1 MELLRRIARWVATRP
16 GLARIRPAV
25 LASDKVLYRLTKGRV
40 TVVGIAG
47 MPSLTLTVKG
57 RKTGQ
62 LRRIALLYVPDGA
75 DCLLVGSNWGG
86 PRHPVWTANLIAN
99 PDAAVNIRGKSHDVH
114 AYLLSS
120 EERAAIWPTLTR
132 TWPVYDNYQ
141 SQTGRELRV
150 FRLIPK

>member
-1 MELLRRIARWVATRP
+1 MEFLRKIARWIATRP
-16 GLARIRPAV
+16 GLAKIRPVV
-25 LASDKVLYRLTKGRV
+25 LASDKVLLRLTKGRV

-57 RKTGQ
+57 RKTG
-62 LRRIALLYVPDGA
+62 LPRHIPLLYVPDGE

-86 PRHPVWTANLIAN
+86 PDHPLWTVNLVAN

-114 AYLLSS
+114 AKLLDP
-120 EERAAIWPTLTR
+120 EQRAAIWPTLTK

-141 SQTGRELRV
+141 SKTSRELRV
-150 FRLIPK
+150 FRLTPR